1 MKVALVQM
9 TSGRDV
15 DENLRRA
22 YSLIKE
28 AASHEAKLVVL
39 PEMFACLGVSNQ
51 KQLAEQRFHNDDV
64 LGTLSDWAESL
75 NLYLIAGS
83 VPLSPT
89 ESSLQSKVHAACLV
103 FNPKGQCIQQ
113 YNKLHL
119 FDVDVADNKGSYRES
134 DTFLSGDQPAMT
146 DINGHSVGLSICYD
160 LRFPE
165 LYQFY
170 MASGCRLITVPS
182 AFTYETGRQ
191 HWEVLLRARAIETQS
206 FVLAANQTGV
216 HEDGRRTWGHSM
228 VVSPTGEVIA
238 QLQEENGVLVA
249 DLDMVLVDS
258 CRSAMP
264 LQQHKRNR
272 YH

>member
-9 TSGRDV
+9 TSGREV
-15 DENLRRA
+15 DENLSQA
-22 YSLIKE
+22 FALVKE
-28 AASHEAKLVVL
+28 AASREAQLVVL
-39 PEMFACLGVSNQ
+39 PEMFACLGVTNQ
-51 KQLAEQRFHNDDV
+51 KQLAVQRFHNDDV
-64 LGTLSDWAESL
+64 LGTLSNWAKSL
-75 NLYLIAGS
+75 NLFLIAGS
-83 VPLSPT
+83 VPLSPS
-89 ESSLQSKVHAACLV
+89 ESSSQSKVHAACLV

-113 YNKLHL
+113 YNKMHL

-146 DINGHSVGLSICYD
+146 DIDGHSLGLSICYD

-216 HEDGRRTWGHSM
+216 HEDRRQTWGHSM
-228 VVSPTGEVIA
+228 VVSPTGEVLA
-238 QLQEENGVLVA
+238 QLREEVGVVVA
-249 DLDMVLVDS
+249 DLDMSLIEK

-272 YH
+272 F